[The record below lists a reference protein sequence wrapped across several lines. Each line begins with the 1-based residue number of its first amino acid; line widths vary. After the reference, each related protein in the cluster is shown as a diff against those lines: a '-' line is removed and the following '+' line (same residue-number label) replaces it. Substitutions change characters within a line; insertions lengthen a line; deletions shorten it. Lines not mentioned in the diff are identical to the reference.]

1 MVSDSFGHD
10 NEADISK
17 SSEDKTSATG
27 SNVAPRRMGS
37 LFSPMEKTKKAQR
50 EVYPVTPRQPDSGDK
65 TILCTSLGSKKC
77 WGVLVFFL
85 TGWEGSA
92 RKCDT

>member
-27 SNVAPRRMGS
+27 SNVAPRRIGS

-50 EVYPVTPRQPDSGDK
+50 EVYPCYTEATK
-65 TILCTSLGSKKC
+65 TAATKPFCALHLGVRS
-77 WGVLVFFL
+77 VV
-85 TGWEGSA
+85 GS
-92 RKCDT
+92 CF